1 MTPVDSWATQ
11 SPLLLPTVSARAPA
25 RAGVSGPSGALPHG
39 TSIQVV
45 LRCDAVKHP
54 FFGVG
59 VFAICLRH
67 ASRLFG
73 DVELATP
80 TVGASLTCAGPPLD
94 GSKPGLDE
102 QAAPSAEKNRIGTK
116 PYRKCMGLS
125 FELEVVAAGARHRRL
140 RVSRSIA
147 IRAPCA
153 APPALRPFLPC
164 DDAGPRRPQRSAQ
177 QSQRRRCC
185 AGCCGRAEEHRQDR
199 LLLHPVHAERE
210 HLSARQHDHV
220 RRGLR
225 ALLRGDRHADPR
237 GRRTGTDA
245 VKAVARNPG
254 SAARAAVG
262 TLRSADLA
270 REAGRGGRPSRAPT
284 RSACCGRSG
293 RIGRRRRS
301 RS

>member
-153 APPALRPFLPC
+153 APPALRPFPPC

-185 AGCCGRAEEHRQDR
+185 AGCCA
-199 LLLHPVHAERE
+199 A
-210 HLSARQHDHV
+210 
-220 RRGLR
+220 GLR
-225 ALLRGDRHADPR
+225 STGKTDYCCIPYTQSVSTCQQDSTIMCDAGFGLSCA
-237 GRRTGTDA
+237 GTDTPTRGGEGQGPMRSRLSHVTRA
-245 VKAVARNPG
+245 ALHGQPWVLCEARILLVKQAEAEDR
-254 SAARAAVG
+254 AARRLDPLAVD
-262 TLRSADLA
+262 AVVA
-270 REAGRGGRPSRAPT
+270 
-284 RSACCGRSG
+284 
-293 RIGRRRRS
+293 
-301 RS
+301 